1 MTSLA
6 QARAYLGPY
15 FDTYILPYGLRILT
29 ALLVLF
35 AGLVA
40 ARVVRFILRRTLQRG
55 KADPTLVSFIASVS
69 YVTIICFAIIAALG
83 RLGVQTASLVA
94 ILGAAGLAIGRAL
107 QGSLSN
113 FAAGVLMIVFKPF
126 KVGDYVE
133 GAGTSGTVVEIG
145 IFTTELKTPDN
156 RKVIV
161 PNSKI
166 SSDNIVNYSTHATRR
181 LDIPV
186 SVAYASDLAR
196 VRDVLNGVIA
206 LDPRVLADPAPAVL
220 VAKLADSGIDI
231 TVRVWV
237 ERTDY
242 WATLFDMQEKIKTTF
257 DREGIEIPFP
267 QRDIHIRSDV
277 RVER

>member
-1 MTSLA
+1 MPTFAEL
-6 QARAYLGPY
+6 RDYLNPY
-15 FDTYILPYGLRILT
+15 FDNYIVPYGIRVVT
-29 ALLVLF
+29 AVLVFLVGLLV
-35 AGLVA
+35 
-40 ARVVRFILRRTLQRG
+40 ARIARRVLTRVLQRG
-55 KADPTLVSFIASVS
+55 KADPTLVSFVGSVS
-69 YVTIICFAIIAALG
+69 YVSIICFAIIAALG

-94 ILGAAGLAIGRAL
+94 ILGAAGLAIGLAL

-126 KVGDYVE
+126 KVGDFVE
-133 GAGTSGTVVEIG
+133 GAGTAGTVVEIG

-166 SSDNIVNYSTHATRR
+166 SSDNIVNYTTHATRR
-181 LDIPV
+181 LDVPV
-186 SVAYASDLAR
+186 SVSYASDLAR

-206 LDPRVLADPAPAVL
+206 ADPRVLADPAPAVL
-220 VAKLADSGIDI
+220 VAKLAESGIDI

-237 ERTDY
+237 DRADY
-242 WATLFDMQEKIKTTF
+242 WPTLFSMQEKIKTTF

-267 QRDIHIRSDV
+267 QRDIHIRSDF
-277 RVER
+277 RAKP